1 MNIKELLLQ
10 KIELAEALNKSGVI
24 FFQDEIKKI
33 LRYIEELEK
42 K

>member
-10 KIELAEALNKSGVI
+10 KIELAETLNKSGVI